1 MNPMA
6 QAVWRLSPRHALSLD
21 RPRVLGIVNVTPDSF
36 SDGGEHAS
44 VEAALRG
51 AERMLDEG
59 ADGLDVG
66 AESTRPGAVRVSAA
80 EQIARAAPVVSAL
93 RRSLGDG
100 FAITIDTTLCEAASA
115 ALDAGADAVNDVSAG
130 VEDAGM
136 LGLCAARKCGIV
148 LMHRLRPPGADVFS
162 HQYAQAPEYAGN
174 VVDAVRGFLAERAE
188 AAVRAGV
195 ARDGIVL
202 DPGLGFGKSVEQNL
216 ELIARTG
223 EIAGLGYPVMSGI
236 SRKSFTAAAAGM
248 DPAKTPP
255 RERGHATVGLSVMHW
270 IRGARIFR
278 VHDVREH
285 VEALRAAARA
295 TADNEQHA
303 AHSRNPGRSGG

>member
-1 MNPMA
+1 MA
-6 QAVWRLSPRHALSLD
+6 QAVWRLSAGRSVAID
-21 RPRVLGIVNVTPDSF
+21 RPCVLGIMNVTPDSF

-51 AERMLDEG
+51 AERMLAEG

-66 AESTRPGAVRVSAA
+66 AESTRPGAARVSAA
-80 EQIARAAPVVSAL
+80 EQIARAAPVIGAL

-100 FAITIDTTLCEAASA
+100 FAITIDTTLCEVAAA
-115 ALDAGADAVNDVSAG
+115 ALDAGADAVNDVSAAM
-130 VEDAGM
+130 EDAGM
-136 LGLCAARKCGIV
+136 LRLCAARKCGIV
-148 LMHRLRPPGADVFS
+148 LMHRLAPPGRDVFS

-174 VVDAVRGFLAERAE
+174 VVDAVRGFLAERAA
-188 AAVRAGV
+188 AAVLAGV
-195 ARDGIVL
+195 DRAGIVL

-223 EIAGLGYPVMSGI
+223 EIATLGYPVMSGI

-248 DPAKTPP
+248 DPAKVPP
-255 RERGHATVGLSVMHW
+255 RERVDATLRLSVLHW
-270 IRGARIFR
+270 MSGARIFR

-285 VEALRAAARA
+285 VGALRTVR
-295 TADNEQHA
+295 T
-303 AHSRNPGRSGG
+303 RPGQGP